1 MLYPLTGWM
10 LFDTSDLFQPPAI
23 HTSGNG
29 WVYKPDEARTPHEI
43 KRGLNKAWPR
53 ERYNNSEK
61 PNEWLSNFVHS
72 GIEARGWKLPT
83 KIERPAVIQPSIS
96 GNVFMVTWF
105 DSLWGWQGISLEIN
119 DGRSR
124 YYSNQGMS
132 ATYRLHLHSAT
143 EWWRKQR
150 VENVNG
156 SSQTTNSNSV
166 KIDNREDMRVLAARW
181 VADPWNETAKH
192 FVHTTLQSTSYYEL
206 MRPPIE
212 EMQHLD
218 YLKEREANDD
228 HNVHAMTLGN
238 AAFWLRGTIE
248 QVLTKDVAWK
258 SLQRLVEAFKFV
270 GYEVRV
276 DTSWAPHGDDQEIT
290 GIKIEIPTDINS
302 VKSRH
307 TDHSFHITP
316 EGITVEC
323 GFANEEKRWIERET
337 RMAREHMINLE
348 KDLFTDYD
356 IEL

>member
-1 MLYPLTGWM
+1 MLYPMTGWM
-10 LFDTSDLFQPPAI
+10 LFDDTDLFQPPAI
-23 HTSGNG
+23 HSSGNG

-61 PNEWLSNFVHS
+61 PNEWLSNFVQS

-83 KIERPAVIQPSIS
+83 KIERPALSQPLIS

-105 DSLWGWQGISLEIN
+105 DDLWGWQGISLEIN

-124 YYSNQGMS
+124 YYNNQGMS

-150 VENVNG
+150 VESGSNG
-156 SSQTTNSNSV
+156 NGRGLTTNSNGI

-192 FVHTTLQSTSYYEL
+192 FEGYYEL
-206 MRPPIE
+206 IRPPVE
-212 EMQHLD
+212 EMQNLD
-218 YLKEREANDD
+218 YPKEREDNDD
-228 HNVHAMTLGN
+228 HNVHAFTSGN
-238 AAFWLRGTIE
+238 AAFWLRGTID
-248 QVLTKDVAWK
+248 QVMTKDVAWK
-258 SLQRLVEAFKFV
+258 ALQQLVEAFKFT

-276 DTSWAPHGDDQEIT
+276 DTNYTYANDGQEIT
-290 GIKIEIPTDINS
+290 GIKIEIPTDINN

-323 GFANEEKRWIERET
+323 GFVDEEKRWIERET
-337 RMAREHMINLE
+337 RMARDHMALLE